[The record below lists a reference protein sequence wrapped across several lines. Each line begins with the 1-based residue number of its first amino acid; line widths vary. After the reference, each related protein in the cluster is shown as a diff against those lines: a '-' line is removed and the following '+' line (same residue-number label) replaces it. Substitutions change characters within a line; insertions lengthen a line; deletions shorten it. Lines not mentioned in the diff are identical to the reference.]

1 MLLERGVCLL
11 VVLLERMGGDY
22 LKELLKCLNLKHLG
36 CESQLYAS
44 P

>member
-1 MLLERGVCLL
+1 MLLEKGVCLL
-11 VVLLERMGGDY
+11 VVLLERVVGDY

-36 CESQLYAS
+36 YESQLYIS